1 MVRRALAAASF
12 TALTVAPF
20 SAAPAFAQE
29 QLNLGRIDFRPA
41 TANVAVAAVRPNLE
55 ALDQR
60 ALALPIR
67 PVDRPRA
74 SGLLTSLYAATA
86 VMQALDVHS
95 TLKALDAGAVEANPL
110 MSGVTKNRGAF
121 MATKAAVA
129 AGTVFAVQRI
139 AKRSKVAAIATAVAI
154 NGAYAMIVR
163 NNYKI
168 ARGR

>member
-1 MVRRALAAASF
+1 MVRRAALAASF
-12 TALTVAPF
+12 AALTL
-20 SAAPAFAQE
+20 SATPAGAQE
-29 QLNLGRIDFRPA
+29 RLDLTGIDFRPA
-41 TANVAVAAVRPNLE
+41 LANVSVPVARLDLP

-60 ALALPIR
+60 SIALPIA
-67 PVDRPRA
+67 PVERPRA
-74 SGLLTSLYAATA
+74 SGILTSLYAATA

-95 TLKALDAGAVEANPL
+95 TLKALDAGAVEANPM

-139 AKRSKVAAIATAVAI
+139 AKRSKVAAVVTAVAI
-154 NGAYAMIVR
+154 NSAYAMVVR

>member
-12 TALTVAPF
+12 AGLTTAF
-20 SAAPAFAQE
+20 SVVPAFAQDG
-29 QLNLGRIDFRPA
+29 LNLGRIDFTSA
-41 TANVAVAAVRPNLE
+41 VANVATPAAGLDLSALE
-55 ALDQR
+55 QR
-60 ALALPIR
+60 QFSLPIP
-67 PVDRPRA
+67 PVDRPRGSA
-74 SGLLTSLYAATA
+74 ILTSLYAATA

-95 TLKALDAGAVEANPL
+95 TMKALDAGAVEANPL

-139 AKRSKVAAIATAVAI
+139 AKRNKVAAILTGIAI
-154 NGAYAMIVR
+154 NSAYAMVVR
-163 NNYKI
+163 HNYRI

>member
-1 MVRRALAAASF
+1 MLMVRRAALAASF
-12 TALTVAPF
+12 AALSL
-20 SAAPAFAQE
+20 SATPAFAQE
-29 QLNLGRIDFRPA
+29 RFDLSGIDFRPA
-41 TANVAVAAVRPNLE
+41 LANVAVPVARLDLP

-60 ALALPIR
+60 AIALPIA
-67 PVDRPRA
+67 PVERPRT
-74 SGLLTSLYAATA
+74 SGILTSLYAATA

-95 TLKALDAGAVEANPL
+95 TLKALDAGAVEANPV

-139 AKRSKVAAIATAVAI
+139 AKRSKIAAVVTAVAI